1 MEKNQVYIEPATS
14 DHKRAE
20 VHAANAKLEKNV
32 AEINKASKEER
43 EKNSR
48 LSIGLQDRR
57 RHAAC
62 LGLDSLV
69 KRLERAEKPAQA
81 AQVKDF
87 MATCQRHLG
96 DLEQAKLQ
104 QTKGYDKPLD
114 DLGEQAAKV
123 LLKTFPAG
131 TFTDATEATNWATQ
145 YLPMTKARHQQVI
158 NCDRHSKLSK
168 AINKAN
174 KEFWVS
180 FTKGVTAGTGT
191 ASSDEEEAIITL
203 GTDRL

>member
-1 MEKNQVYIEPATS
+1 MEKTQVYIEPATS

-62 LGLDSLV
+62 LGLESLV

-81 AQVKDF
+81 AVVTDHMK
-87 MATCQRHLG
+87 ACQRHLG
-96 DLEQAKLQ
+96 DLEQVKLQ
-104 QTKGYDKPLD
+104 QKNGFDRPLD
-114 DLGEQAAKV
+114 ELCEQAAKV
-123 LLKTFPAG
+123 LIKLLPSG
-131 TFTDATEATNWATQ
+131 TFTDATEAAGWAFQ
-145 YLPMTKARHQQVI
+145 YLPMTKARQQQNI